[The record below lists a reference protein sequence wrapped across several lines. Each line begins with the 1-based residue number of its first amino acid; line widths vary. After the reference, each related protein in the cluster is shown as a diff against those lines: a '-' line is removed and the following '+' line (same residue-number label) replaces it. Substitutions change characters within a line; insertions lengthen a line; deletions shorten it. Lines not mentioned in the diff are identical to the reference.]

1 MSGVQTDHERR
12 LQREA
17 EFNRIHAAADPL
29 AAAQQ
34 VLPEAAAMY
43 RHQDLSL
50 KEGETIRCG
59 RMGDCTWATVMQ
71 QSLQQQG
78 PGEA

>member
-1 MSGVQTDHERR
+1 MLLLLLLLPFQTDHERQ

-17 EFNRIHAAADPL
+17 EFSKIAAAADPL

-43 RHQDLSL
+43 KHQDLSL
-50 KEGETIRCG
+50 KEGETIR
-59 RMGDCTWATVMQ
+59 
-71 QSLQQQG
+71 
-78 PGEA
+78 